1 MSISDNQIMQY
12 FLSALAVFNT
22 YCRKGQWG
30 FNPLI
35 KQQLQPR
42 LLELVTLTLSFLNS
56 SKSGHVQLTL

>member
-42 LLELVTLTLSFLNS
+42 LLELVTFYKEEKADMIMNLVT
-56 SKSGHVQLTL
+56 